1 MPVLPEVDGISMR
14 PAGEP
19 APADKPEWSDST
31 TTWGLRAV
39 GPSGGPVDVYLG
51 GGENQAGSFSRAFSQ
66 AREELATNRRR
77 MAEKRRDR
85 ASETLT
91 GTLKSLSPTRDSWKG
106 AKYVVPE
113 SRAYTREFCVP
124 SVDTHKVYMG
134 FVEPVDLAK
143 SMTQDGFNVRGV
155 NLPLI
160 GQPVETPEQGLA
172 KQPRIEKLHRAEQQW
187 QSVWGGGSR
196 RRGSGLRSSVRA
208 SPGPSQEQETRAELD
223 AFSRRLSGS
232 PKRDTLPELNAASGG
247 EPEMAGT
254 WVAEVERKTTAPCR
268 FSLKLATGRRGRLSG
283 AGRQTLDGQAW
294 VCKVSSGKVTAT
306 GLWLNLKFGQN
317 DTEEWQGRLQT
328 AEEAAAEAEAD
339 GGGGTV
345 DTSRSC
351 YIMRARKKGWVS
363 AEFRLTR
370 AS

>member
-19 APADKPEWSDST
+19 APADERPEWSDST

-51 GGENQAGSFSRAFSQ
+51 AGENQAGNFSRAFSQ

-77 MAEKRRDR
+77 MADKRRDR

-160 GQPVETPEQGLA
+160 ANADNRNVISGTPTKAVDPTKVLDCSKAYVDFPAIGA
-172 KQPRIEKLHRAEQQW
+172 
-187 QSVWGGGSR
+187 SNYFGSSWDSNR
-196 RRGSGLRSSVRA
+196 
-208 SPGPSQEQETRAELD
+208 
-223 AFSRRLSGS
+223 
-232 PKRDTLPELNAASGG
+232 
-247 EPEMAGT
+247 
-254 WVAEVERKTTAPCR
+254 
-268 FSLKLATGRRGRLSG
+268 
-283 AGRQTLDGQAW
+283 
-294 VCKVSSGKVTAT
+294 
-306 GLWLNLKFGQN
+306 
-317 DTEEWQGRLQT
+317 
-328 AEEAAAEAEAD
+328 
-339 GGGGTV
+339 
-345 DTSRSC
+345 
-351 YIMRARKKGWVS
+351 
-363 AEFRLTR
+363 
-370 AS
+370 